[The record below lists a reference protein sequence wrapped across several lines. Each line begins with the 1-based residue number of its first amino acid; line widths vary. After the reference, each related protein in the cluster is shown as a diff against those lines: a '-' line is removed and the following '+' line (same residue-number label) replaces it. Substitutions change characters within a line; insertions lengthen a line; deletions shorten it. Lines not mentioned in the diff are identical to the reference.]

1 MVVNSE
7 IATSGFSF
15 FEMMK
20 ENEIASSCF
29 ALLAKAE
36 RFCEAVVT
44 KAVSWIQHHSLRL
57 LRDAAH
63 PSQKQ

>member
-36 RFCEAVVT
+36 RFCETVVT
-44 KAVSWIQHHSLRL
+44 KASMKALQLSRVN
-57 LRDAAH
+57 
-63 PSQKQ
+63 QKQF